1 MAMNAATD
9 RPFPRRMAVAAL
21 LTSSVIMASAVVTG
35 CYSTSGGFMPHTDGG
50 FTYESTQLLP
60 TTVTVL
66 NSCDRSPTHPNGTPF
81 FIMEIPPG
89 KQLTFNFEADG
100 GDDPVNRP
108 ARMMYSLWK
117 KGTQTGTLEN
127 ILSCPSAACRKIVVS
142 YRPAPEQARPDESY
156 RMQAGSDTPG
166 PVAQPRAPRTDRQ
179 SSDT

>member
-9 RPFPRRMAVAAL
+9 RPFPRRMAVTAL
-21 LTSSVIMASAVVTG
+21 LTASVIMASAFVTG

-60 TTVTVL
+60 TTVMVL

-108 ARMMYSLWK
+108 ARMMYSLW
-117 KGTQTGTLEN
+117 
-127 ILSCPSAACRKIVVS
+127 
-142 YRPAPEQARPDESY
+142 
-156 RMQAGSDTPG
+156 M
-166 PVAQPRAPRTDRQ
+166 
-179 SSDT
+179 